1 VTTYFGITQ
10 AACLVPEKVYRQTVN
25 FMERFIKK
33 HGKRWV
39 WSPTFKMHVARTV
52 LDKGLSYLEAAEL
65 FNIKRVKTV
74 GEWVKQYRKELAGL
88 NAIDM
93 VNQSS
98 PTGAMD
104 LSSSDHI
111 TELQRSLHDALL
123 ANTALNVLIDLA
135 ESTYGIS
142 IRKNSGTKQS

>member
-1 VTTYFGITQ
+1 
-10 AACLVPEKVYRQTVN
+10 
-25 FMERFIKK
+25 MERFIKK
-33 HGKRWV
+33 HGKQLV

-52 LDKGLSYLEAAEL
+52 LEKGLSYSEAAEL
-65 FNIKRVKTV
+65 FNIKRYTSI
-74 GEWVKQYRKELAGL
+74 GQWVKEFRKELAAS

-98 PTGAMD
+98 PTGAVD
-104 LSSSDHI
+104 LSCSDHI
-111 TELQRSLHDALL
+111 SKLQSSLNDALL

>member
-1 VTTYFGITQ
+1 
-10 AACLVPEKVYRQTVN
+10 
-25 FMERFIKK
+25 
-33 HGKRWV
+33 
-39 WSPTFKMHVARTV
+39 MHVARTV

-74 GEWVKQYRKELAGL
+74 GEWVKQFRKELAGS

-93 VNQSS
+93 VTQSS
-98 PTGAMD
+98 PTGAVD
-104 LSSSDHI
+104 LSLSDHI

>member
-1 VTTYFGITQ
+1 
-10 AACLVPEKVYRQTVN
+10 
-25 FMERFIKK
+25 
-33 HGKRWV
+33 
-39 WSPTFKMHVARTV
+39 MHVARTV

-74 GEWVKQYRKELAGL
+74 GEWVKQFRKELAGS

-93 VNQSS
+93 VTQSS
-98 PTGAMD
+98 PTGAVD

>member
-1 VTTYFGITQ
+1 
-10 AACLVPEKVYRQTVN
+10 
-25 FMERFIKK
+25 MERFIKK
-33 HGKRWV
+33 HGKQLV

-52 LDKGLSYLEAAEL
+52 LDKGLSYPEAAEL
-65 FNIKRVKTV
+65 FNIKRSKSV
-74 GEWVKQYRKELAGL
+74 GDWVRQFRKELAGS

-93 VNQSS
+93 VNQCS
-98 PTGAMD
+98 PTGAVD

-111 TELQRSLHDALL
+111 SELQRSLNDALL
-123 ANTALNVLIDLA
+123 ANTALNALIDLA